1 MCCRTRLVY
10 EVTTNNYEVR
20 GSGGS
25 KLGRS
30 AATATATTLVQYSF
44 FSRYVSYYRI
54 CRTVLVRAW
63 TLDAWF
69 PGRAF
74 FLTISHCFATNDDSR
89 FVTSYVPGYACGI
102 LKMIHKAEW
111 LSALERDASSGICHV
126 CSYFQEYVG
135 PSGDRS
141 NALQL
146 DWTDLLWAWRLEAL
160 RRLSAIVSCLLGTNM
175 VPQAVYWSL
184 RRSTHCLPSP
194 SRVRHCSDT
203 SLCWA
208 PVAMRTSRRGSCFT
222 VHFGPLHRPLIVNK
236 W

>member
-102 LKMIHKAEW
+102 LKMIQ
-111 LSALERDASSGICHV
+111 LSGFLLSSATLPLAYVMYAHISRNMWVLVETVQMLSSWIGRIC
-126 CSYFQEYVG
+126 YG
-135 PSGDRS
+135 PG
-141 NALQL
+141 
-146 DWTDLLWAWRLEAL
+146 
-160 RRLSAIVSCLLGTNM
+160 V
-175 VPQAVYWSL
+175 
-184 RRSTHCLPSP
+184 
-194 SRVRHCSDT
+194 
-203 SLCWA
+203 
-208 PVAMRTSRRGSCFT
+208 SRRCDAF
-222 VHFGPLHRPLIVNK
+222 PQ
-236 W
+236 